1 MKISFNWLRKYLDF
15 SQSPEE
21 IGEIL
26 TNIGLEVEGLEK
38 VETIK
43 GGLRGVVVGRVK
55 ECVKHPNADKLS
67 LTKVDL
73 GLEEDAQIVCGAP
86 NLAAGQKVLVATV
99 GTTLYSAEGEPWK
112 IKKGKI
118 RGEVSEGMICAEDE
132 LGLGNDHSGIIV
144 LPDDVEV
151 GMAARDYYKIEDD
164 YVYEIGLTP
173 NRSDATSHLG
183 VVRDLAAYLKINDEG
198 NYLVKD
204 FVKDDFGVDAPG
216 LKIDV
221 NLEDRDAC
229 LRYSGICLTDVEVKD
244 SPEWLKNLLRSIG
257 IRPISNVVDITNFIL
272 HAYGQPLHAFDA
284 DKIEGGE
291 VRIKKL
297 SSGTKFLS
305 LDEKERSLHE
315 DDLMICD
322 GNDKPMCIAGVF
334 GGIHSGVT
342 EHTTNIF
349 LESAHF
355 EAVHIRKTS
364 TRHLLRTE
372 AAKVFEKGSDPNL
385 TVKALKKAVS
395 LLKKYASANV
405 SSEIVDIYPR
415 KIEPRAV
422 LVRFDRVNSLIGA
435 ELSREEIADILNAMG
450 MASKPVEESKLYV
463 YVPTDKA
470 DVTREVD
477 VIEEILRIYGFNKVE
492 LPSKMSTAI
501 HSRELPNPR
510 SIKKTISE
518 LLSANGFNEMMG
530 LSLAESCWYGGERN
544 EFVFINNTSN
554 IHLDIM
560 RPDALRSGLDS
571 VRRNLNHQ
579 QSDIHLY
586 EFGKA
591 YTQDEE
597 FQEKAFLS
605 MFLSGLEKPVN
616 WKETNET
623 DVDFYS
629 VKKWVL
635 LILER
640 LNISSYQVSETENK
654 DFSYGLKIHRGTQD
668 IVHFGKLDDEL
679 LKEFGIKQEVFF
691 AEFDFDKL
699 SDAAIKTKVTIDP
712 INKYPATSRDLAL
725 VLDETVT
732 FSEVENITKKTEKKL
747 ISDIELFDV
756 YKNEEQLGADKK
768 SYAVKFIFEDYEKT
782 LKDKEVDKVMN
793 KLIDAFGKNLGAQ
806 IRK

>member
-1 MKISFNWLRKYLDF
+1 MKISLNWLRKYLEL
-15 SQSPEE
+15 SQSPEQ

-38 VETIK
+38 VETIQ
-43 GGLRGVVVGRVK
+43 GGLRGIVVGHVK
-55 ECVKHPNADKLS
+55 ECIKHPNADKLS

-73 GLEEDAQIVCGAP
+73 GQDEDVQIVCGAP
-86 NLAAGQKVLVATV
+86 NVAAGQKVLVATV

-118 RGEVSEGMICAEDE
+118 RGEVSQGMICAEDE

-144 LPDDVEV
+144 LPEDVSV

-173 NRSDATSHLG
+173 NRSDATSHMG
-183 VVRDLAAYLKINDEG
+183 VVRDLAAYLKINDTG

-204 FVKDDFGVDAPG
+204 FVEDDFGVDTPG
-216 LKIDV
+216 LKIEV

-229 LRYSGICLTDVEVKD
+229 PRYSGICLTDVEVKE
-244 SPEWLKNLLRSIG
+244 SPDWLKNLLRTIG

-297 SSGTKFLS
+297 PSGTKFLS
-305 LDEKERSLHE
+305 LDEKERILHE

-342 EHTTNIF
+342 ETTTNIF

-405 SSEIVDIYPR
+405 SSEIVDIYPK

-422 LVRFDRVNSLIGA
+422 LLRFERVNSLIGA

-450 MASKPVEESKLYV
+450 MASKPVEDSKLYV

-492 LPSKMSTAI
+492 LPSKMSTTI
-501 HSRELPNPR
+501 HSRELPNAR

-530 LSLAESCWYGGERN
+530 LSLAESSWYSEERTD
-544 EFVFINNTSN
+544 FVYINNTSN

-579 QSDIHLY
+579 QSDIRLY

-597 FQEKAFLS
+597 FREKPFLS
-605 MFLSGLEKPVN
+605 MFLCGLEKPVN
-616 WKETNET
+616 WKETGEVN
-623 DVDFYS
+623 VDFYS

-640 LNISSYQVSETENK
+640 LNISSFQVSETENEA
-654 DFSYGLKIHRGTQD
+654 FTYGLKIHRGTQD
-668 IVHFGKLDDEL
+668 IAHFGKLDDEML
-679 LKEFGIKQEVFF
+679 REFGIKQEVFF
-691 AEFDFDKL
+691 AEFDFARL
-699 SDAAIKTKVTIDP
+699 SDAAIKTRVTIDP

-725 VLDETVT
+725 VLDDSIK
-732 FSEVENITKKTEKKL
+732 FSEVAKIANKTEKKL
-747 ISDIELFDV
+747 ISDIQLFDV
-756 YKNEEQLGADKK
+756 YKNEEQLGAAKK
-768 SYAVKFIFEDYEKT
+768 SYAVKFVFEDFEKT